1 MENWKFTFKKGCK
14 KQNEKLC
21 SMPEKFQ
28 PKKTHSN
35 NLQDIFAHIYIPT
48 VFLNLGLE
56 KTFQALKNTYEDG
69 HFILQELELAILMEI
84 WMNE

>member
-1 MENWKFTFKKGCK
+1 MY
-14 KQNEKLC
+14 

-35 NLQDIFAHIYIPT
+35 NFQDIFAHIYIPT
-48 VFLNLGLE
+48 VFSKLGLE